1 MPIKNLKRR
10 LFYTR
15 THCAPYAHLTDLMRV
30 KRALR
35 REQEFDAHIDYLCS
49 IF

>member
-1 MPIKNLKRR
+1 MKIKHIKRR
-10 LFYTR
+10 LFVTR

-35 REQEFDAHIDYLCS
+35 REQEFDAYMDYLALH
-49 IF
+49 F